1 MFRPSAGFRLICGLL
16 LAVSAL
22 GLSSCHSNAYY
33 YYKFPEYN
41 FAGRPV
47 PPSKLAQRVMIG
59 VTFNGSSGSLQI
71 VDASRD
77 IRSNVEDTIP
87 GFQISGY
94 SSGYPGTILNF
105 PAELRGFVYSNS
117 DGSLININYSTEAS
131 AGSVGTFQS
140 GSNAV
145 SVPPI
150 FTRYYGAEEG
160 AGVLE
165 IIDNE
170 FGSSYGL
177 NIPNVYKV
185 VANKGD
191 TVALAMVRNSNVLY
205 RIFRLNQGQYTSNV
219 AAIAA
224 TGSADCEPNLLPVY
238 CAVSVPG
245 TYDRPYGVYFSLDGT
260 TAYVLN
266 CGPECGGTTASVT
279 LLQQGPLNICVQASG
294 WLPNHAYALNTA
306 ILDPAGHIQ
315 KVTTAG
321 TSGTVIPTFND
332 AGGTTPDGPG
342 SLVWTDQGAAT
353 TTPCTYVSSSNP
365 VIANVPVPGGVT
377 AAISDGTTLYLAGQQ
392 LQQPDGM
399 FAGNLSLLNQAT
411 NTITNVYSISDG
423 THSKMLFADN
433 NTLWIGSQYCATGER
448 ARQASL
454 GVITQSGNYGCLT
467 RFVPG
472 SGAILPAW
480 AAGTAYTVGQQVTD
494 GTNTEVAQ
502 QAGTSGGTTPAWSAS
517 IDGTT
522 KDNGV
527 VWVDIGPTT
536 RAQVIPSVTPNSTAL
551 PVLYPNQNDNLI
563 YYGSLTGLCWVQNFE
578 KVYTAY
584 GGQVHIFSTIDGSE
598 IDNEFVAVQGTA
610 LDVAYMDALTDD
622 AD

>member
-1 MFRPSAGFRLICGLL
+1 MKNRSRFVRGSGSHPIPSSSSEAFSIDNSAEADRVLRPSAGFRLVCGLL
-16 LAVSAL
+16 LAISAL

-33 YYKFPEYN
+33 YYKFPEYT

-47 PPSKLAQRVMIG
+47 PPSKLAERVMIG
-59 VTFNGSSGSLQI
+59 VSANGSSGSLQI

-87 GFQISGY
+87 SFQIAGY
-94 SSGYPGTILNF
+94 SSGYPGTIINF

-117 DGSLININYSTEAS
+117 DGSLTDIDYSTEAS

-140 GSNAV
+140 GTNAV
-145 SVPPI
+145 SVPPA

-170 FGSSYGL
+170 FGGNYGL
-177 NIPNVYKV
+177 NIPNVFKV
-185 VANKGD
+185 VANQGD
-191 TVALAMVRNSNVLY
+191 TVALAMVRNTNVLY
-205 RIFRLNQGQYTSNV
+205 RIFRLSQGQYPTNV

-224 TGSADCEPNLLPVY
+224 TGSVDCEPNLLPVY

-279 LLQQGPLNICVQASG
+279 LLQEGPLN
-294 WLPNHAYALNTA
+294 NN
-306 ILDPAGHIQ
+306 
-315 KVTTAG
+315 
-321 TSGTVIPTFND
+321 VIP
-332 AGGTTPDGPG
+332 
-342 SLVWTDQGAAT
+342 
-353 TTPCTYVSSSNP
+353 SSSTQPNP
-365 VIANVPVPGGVT
+365 MIANVPVLGGVT
-377 AAISDGTTLYLAGQQ
+377 AAISDGTTLYLAGQR
-392 LQQPDGM
+392 LQPDGT
-399 FAGNLSLLNQAT
+399 FAGNLSLMNQAT
-411 NTITNVYSISDG
+411 NSITNVYSISDG

-454 GVITQSGNYGCLT
+454 GVTTQAGNYGCLT

-472 SGAILPAW
+472 TAAILPAW
-480 AAGTAYTVGQQVTD
+480 TAGTNYTVGQEVTD
-494 GTNTEVAQ
+494 GANTEVVQ
-502 QAGTSGGTTPAWSAS
+502 QAGTSGSTTPAWSAT

-522 KDNGV
+522 TDSGV
-527 VWVDIGPTT
+527 VWVDIGATT
-536 RAQVIPSVTPNSTAL
+536 RAQIIPSVTPNSTAL
-551 PVLYPNQNDNLI
+551 PVLYPNQDDNLV
-563 YYGSLTGLCWVQNFE
+563 YYGSLTGLCWVQNFN

-584 GGQVHIFSTIDGSE
+584 GGQVHVFSTVDGSE

-622 AD
+622 AN

>member
-1 MFRPSAGFRLICGLL
+1 VFRPSAGFRLICGLL
-16 LAVSAL
+16 LAMSAL

-59 VTFNGSSGSLQI
+59 VTANGSNGSLQI

-77 IRSNVEDTIP
+77 IRSNVQDTIP
-87 GFQISGY
+87 SFQISGY
-94 SSGYPGTILNF
+94 SSGYPGTIMNF
-105 PAELRGFVYSNS
+105 PAELRAFVYSNS
-117 DGSLININYSTEAS
+117 DGSLTNINYSTEAS

-170 FGSSYGL
+170 FGGSYGL
-177 NIPNVYKV
+177 NIPNVFKV

-205 RIFRLNQGQYTSNV
+205 RIFRLSQGQYASNV

-224 TGSADCEPNLLPVY
+224 TGSVDCEPNLLPVY

-245 TYDRPYGVYFSLDGT
+245 TYDRPYNVYFSLDGT

-279 LLQQGPLNICVQASG
+279 LLQQGPLNNNIIPSSPTQ
-294 WLPNHAYALNTA
+294 PN
-306 ILDPAGHIQ
+306 PM
-315 KVTTAG
+315 
-321 TSGTVIPTFND
+321 
-332 AGGTTPDGPG
+332 
-342 SLVWTDQGAAT
+342 
-353 TTPCTYVSSSNP
+353 
-365 VIANVPVPGGVT
+365 IANVPVPGGVT

-392 LQQPDGM
+392 LQSDGM

-467 RFVPG
+467 RFIPG

-480 AAGTAYTVGQQVTD
+480 AAGTAYAVGQQVTD
-494 GTNTEVAQ
+494 GTNTEVVQ
-502 QAGTSGGTTPAWSAS
+502 QAGTSGSTAPAWSAS

-527 VWVDIGPTT
+527 VWVDIGATT
-536 RAQVIPSVTPNSTAL
+536 RAQVIPSMTPNNTAL
-551 PVLYPNQNDNLI
+551 PVLYPNQDDNLI

-622 AD
+622 AN

>member
-1 MFRPSAGFRLICGLL
+1 LKNRSRFVRGSGSYPIPSSSSKAFSIDNSVEPDGVFRPSAGFRLICGLL
-16 LAVSAL
+16 LVVSAL
-22 GLSSCHSNAYY
+22 GLSSCHSDAYY

-41 FAGRPV
+41 FAGRPE

-59 VTFNGSSGSLQI
+59 VTANGSSGSLQI

-87 GFQISGY
+87 SFQISGY

-105 PAELRGFVYSNS
+105 PAELSGFVYSNS
-117 DGSLININYSTEAS
+117 DGSLTNINYSTEAS
-131 AGSVGTFQS
+131 LGSVGTFQS

-145 SVPPI
+145 SVPPA

-165 IIDNE
+165 IVDNE
-170 FGSSYGL
+170 FGGTYGL
-177 NIPNVYKV
+177 NIPNVFKV

-279 LLQQGPLNICVQASG
+279 LLQQGPLNNNIIPSSPTQ
-294 WLPNHAYALNTA
+294 PN
-306 ILDPAGHIQ
+306 PM
-315 KVTTAG
+315 
-321 TSGTVIPTFND
+321 
-332 AGGTTPDGPG
+332 
-342 SLVWTDQGAAT
+342 
-353 TTPCTYVSSSNP
+353 
-365 VIANVPVPGGVT
+365 IANVPVPGGVT
-377 AAISDGTTLYLAGQQ
+377 VAISDGTTLYLAGQR
-392 LQQPDGM
+392 LQPDGM

-423 THSKMLFADN
+423 AHSKMLFADN

-448 ARQASL
+448 ARQVSL
-454 GVITQSGNYGCLT
+454 GATTQSGNYGCLT

-494 GTNTEVAQ
+494 GTNTEVVQ
-502 QAGTSGGTTPAWSAS
+502 QAGTSGSTTPAWSAS

-527 VWVDIGPTT
+527 VWVDIGATT
-536 RAQVIPSVTPNSTAL
+536 RAQVIPSMTPNNTAL

-563 YYGSLTGLCWVQNFE
+563 YYGSLTGLCWVQNFD

-584 GGQVHIFSTIDGSE
+584 GGQVHIFSTVDGSE

>member
-1 MFRPSAGFRLICGLL
+1 VFRPSAGFRLICGLL
-16 LAVSAL
+16 LAMSAL

-59 VTFNGSSGSLQI
+59 VTANGSNGSLQI

-77 IRSNVEDTIP
+77 IRSNVQDTIP
-87 GFQISGY
+87 SFQISGY
-94 SSGYPGTILNF
+94 SSGYPGTIMNF
-105 PAELRGFVYSNS
+105 PAELRAFVYSNS
-117 DGSLININYSTEAS
+117 DGSLTNINYSTEAS

-170 FGSSYGL
+170 FGGSYGL
-177 NIPNVYKV
+177 NIPNVFKV

-205 RIFRLNQGQYTSNV
+205 RIFRLSQGQYASNV

-224 TGSADCEPNLLPVY
+224 TGSVDCEPNLLPVY

-245 TYDRPYGVYFSLDGT
+245 TYDRPYNVYFSLDGT

-279 LLQQGPLNICVQASG
+279 LLQQGPLNNNIIPSSPTQ
-294 WLPNHAYALNTA
+294 PN
-306 ILDPAGHIQ
+306 PM
-315 KVTTAG
+315 
-321 TSGTVIPTFND
+321 
-332 AGGTTPDGPG
+332 
-342 SLVWTDQGAAT
+342 
-353 TTPCTYVSSSNP
+353 
-365 VIANVPVPGGVT
+365 IANVPVPGGVT

-392 LQQPDGM
+392 LQSDGM

-411 NTITNVYSISDG
+411 NTITSVYSISDG

-467 RFVPG
+467 RFIPG

-480 AAGTAYTVGQQVTD
+480 AAGTAYAVGQQVTD
-494 GTNTEVAQ
+494 GTNTEVVQ
-502 QAGTSGGTTPAWSAS
+502 QAGTSGSTAPAWSAS

-527 VWVDIGPTT
+527 VWVDIGATT
-536 RAQVIPSVTPNSTAL
+536 RAQVIPSMTPNNTAL
-551 PVLYPNQNDNLI
+551 LVLYPNQDDNLI

-622 AD
+622 AN

>member
-1 MFRPSAGFRLICGLL
+1 LKNRSRFVRGSGSYPIPSSSSEAFSIDNSVEPDRVFRPSAGFRLICGLL
-16 LAVSAL
+16 LAMSAL

-59 VTFNGSSGSLQI
+59 VTANGSNGSLQI

-77 IRSNVEDTIP
+77 IRSNVQDTIP
-87 GFQISGY
+87 SFQISGY
-94 SSGYPGTILNF
+94 SSGYPGTIMNF
-105 PAELRGFVYSNS
+105 PAELRAFVYSNS
-117 DGSLININYSTEAS
+117 DGSLTNINYSTEAS

-170 FGSSYGL
+170 FGGSYGL
-177 NIPNVYKV
+177 NIPNVFKV

-205 RIFRLNQGQYTSNV
+205 RIFRLSQGQYASNV

-224 TGSADCEPNLLPVY
+224 TGSVDCEPNLLPVY

-245 TYDRPYGVYFSLDGT
+245 TYDRPYNVYFSLDGT

-279 LLQQGPLNICVQASG
+279 LLQQGPLNNNIIPSSPTQ
-294 WLPNHAYALNTA
+294 PN
-306 ILDPAGHIQ
+306 PM
-315 KVTTAG
+315 
-321 TSGTVIPTFND
+321 
-332 AGGTTPDGPG
+332 
-342 SLVWTDQGAAT
+342 
-353 TTPCTYVSSSNP
+353 
-365 VIANVPVPGGVT
+365 IANVPVPGGVT

-392 LQQPDGM
+392 LQSDGM

-467 RFVPG
+467 RFIPG

-480 AAGTAYTVGQQVTD
+480 AAGTAYAVGQQVTD
-494 GTNTEVAQ
+494 GTNTEVVQ
-502 QAGTSGGTTPAWSAS
+502 QAGTSGSTAPAWSAS

-527 VWVDIGPTT
+527 VWVDIGATT
-536 RAQVIPSVTPNSTAL
+536 RAQVIPSMTPNNTAL
-551 PVLYPNQNDNLI
+551 LVLYPNQDDNLI

-622 AD
+622 AN